1 MHRQESDN
9 LQILLA
15 AEGQLLDLISEGA
28 PLEHVLN
35 RVCTALDVQV
45 GNIVS
50 LVLFPDDEEHT
61 LHTIARSAAT
71 LNLTV
76 FSCTAILSPTQEFLG
91 TLEIYCCFPRM
102 PTLGERGLIDRA
114 AQLASLAIQSYKHD
128 TDTDGWPLDWTAAA
142 RRSPCEGPPSNN

>member
-1 MHRQESDN
+1 MYRLESDN
-9 LQILLA
+9 LQTLLA

-28 PLEHVLN
+28 PLEHVLD

-50 LVLFPDDEEHT
+50 LLLFPDDEEHT

-71 LNLTV
+71 LKLTV
-76 FSCTAILSPTQEFLG
+76 FSCTAILSPSQEFLG

-102 PTLGERGLIDRA
+102 PTARERGLIDRA
-114 AQLASLAIQSYKHD
+114 AQLASLAIQSYKREMD
-128 TDTDGWPLDWTAAA
+128 AEGWPLDWTAVA

>member
-9 LQILLA
+9 LQTLLA

-35 RVCTALDVQV
+35 RVCTALDMQI

-61 LHTIARSAAT
+61 SHTIARSAAT

-76 FSCTAILSPTQEFLG
+76 FSCTAILSPSEKFLG

-128 TDTDGWPLDWTAAA
+128 IGTEGWPLDWIAAA
-142 RRSPCEGPPSNN
+142 RRNPCEEPPSNN